1 VLNLAYDTEGKWRS
15 IESIFLYNHKML
27 AGAFFRASLAHYLQA
42 NLGLNI
48 VIEGTAFEIDGVPTN
63 LRKALSTRREQIKER
78 LAQVGLHTAAAAAVA
93 TLETRKKKDHTQS
106 LPDLLNRW
114 RTIAAQHGFTLERAR
129 GLLYRV
135 RPDQDPRAIS
145 QTVENAVRS
154 LTHKSMQFSR
164 QDLERKALQAAVEKG
179 QHPSNVL
186 SAVDSRLK
194 QGPDVVKLTR
204 DHRDQRYTTPEAK
217 ALRVD
222 ISQAVRRMDT
232 SKAHPVSQ
240 RKIDETIRHFSTPRR
255 YLTEELKHH
264 VREIARAATH
274 QETRP
279 IDRETVARH
288 AKQTLD
294 TEQAQAVRDI
304 LASPGRISVLRHKA
318 VADTDQVLR
327 ACRKAWESA
336 GLEVIGASLSNA
348 DVERLERE
356 TSIETF
362 SLKGLEVRMSPTL
375 GYRLRH
381 HARQFRRAAQGRTT
395 YALDPLKIDR
405 NKVLVIDH
413 AERISPDQM
422 AFLTKY
428 VAKQGGKL
436 VLVEGDRHYKKG
448 LAPTA
453 FDDLRKDLKT
463 LRSDPSHPID
473 NSITAELDRIVKRPS
488 TARQIL
494 NGL

>member
-1 VLNLAYDTEGKWRS
+1 
-15 IESIFLYNHKML
+15 MQ
-27 AGAFFRASLAHYLQA
+27 AGAFFRASLAHYLQTE
-42 NLGLNI
+42 LGLRI
-48 VIEGTAFEIDGVPTN
+48 VTEGTSFFEIEGVS
-63 LRKALSTRREQIKER
+63 LSVRKFFSKRREEITER
-78 LAQVGLHTAAAAAVA
+78 LAQLGLDTAAAAAIA
-93 TLETRKKKDHTQS
+93 TLDTRKRKESFLSRPELFDH
-106 LPDLLNRW
+106 W
-114 RTIAAQHGFTLERAR
+114 RTIATEHGFSPEMARA
-129 GLLYRV
+129 LLHRV
-135 RPDQDPRAIS
+135 RPEQDPRAIS
-145 QTVENAVRS
+145 QTVDNAIHS
-154 LTHKSMQFSR
+154 LTHTSMQFSR

-204 DHRDQRYTTPEAK
+204 DDRDQRYTTAEAK

-240 RKIDETIRHFSTPRR
+240 RKIEETIRHFSTPRA

-264 VREIARAATH
+264 VASIARAAAH

-327 ACRKAWESA
+327 ACRRAWESA
-336 GLEVIGASLSNA
+336 GLEVIAASLSNA
-348 DVERLERE
+348 DATRLERE
-356 TSIETF
+356 TSIDTY

-381 HARQFRRAAQGRTT
+381 HARQFMRAAQGRTT

-436 VLVEGDRHYKKG
+436 VLVEGDRKFKKG

-463 LRSDPSHPID
+463 LRSDPSHSID
-473 NSITAELDRIVKRPS
+473 NPITAELDRIVRRPS

-494 NGL
+494 KGL